1 MLRIESYL
9 KGVVF
14 SSLFTGMGQLL
25 TLALSMLMA
34 NYFGAGES
42 MDVYYYCLGAFALAG
57 SFMLALDAGVLIPEA
72 MRLQHQE
79 QPAAAMHFLNYFL
92 YLFAAAT
99 GVLTVLMCLQPAAWL
114 TAVSRF
120 PAAIAQKHLALVC
133 LLIPAFGL
141 QIIAQYLSDILMA
154 HKFFTLPALYGML
167 CRLINILLVWW
178 FHPALGIL
186 SLAWGLILGL
196 VLQIGLSLFLLRRSL
211 QWDFRA
217 KSARADATVWRH
229 VGFTEIAQAATV
241 AALYLPLFMFS
252 GMAAGAVAAMNYAK
266 RMADLPTTFLTGQF
280 SAVFAIQFNE
290 QAARKQYEALGATLE
305 KNGRLM
311 MGLLVPLSFLLC
323 VTGRDLVTLLFQRG
337 AFDAAAAQTTGRMFS
352 VFILGLPFLALSS
365 MTARLFMATRD
376 TGRGTFC
383 QVGSALLMSVIL
395 FLSIRY
401 RGVMGYPFG
410 LLAYYILFFAVVIP
424 VMARWYPYVPFARI
438 VFAGLRQALAALP
451 PALLAAHAASVLPAA
466 GAFGRLCIATTFF
479 GCAYILIFFMIP
491 PDRMLQ
497 QEARTLLGRFSRKQN
512 A

>member
-1 MLRIESYL
+1 
-9 KGVVF
+9 
-14 SSLFTGMGQLL
+14 
-25 TLALSMLMA
+25 
-34 NYFGAGES
+34 
-42 MDVYYYCLGAFALAG
+42 
-57 SFMLALDAGVLIPEA
+57 
-72 MRLQHQE
+72 
-79 QPAAAMHFLNYFL
+79 
-92 YLFAAAT
+92 
-99 GVLTVLMCLQPAAWL
+99 
-114 TAVSRF
+114 
-120 PAAIAQKHLALVC
+120 
-133 LLIPAFGL
+133 
-141 QIIAQYLSDILMA
+141 
-154 HKFFTLPALYGML
+154 
-167 CRLINILLVWW
+167 
-178 FHPALGIL
+178 
-186 SLAWGLILGL
+186 
-196 VLQIGLSLFLLRRSL
+196 
-211 QWDFRA
+211 
-217 KSARADATVWRH
+217 
-229 VGFTEIAQAATV
+229 
-241 AALYLPLFMFS
+241 
-252 GMAAGAVAAMNYAK
+252 MAAGAVAAMNYAK

-290 QAARKQYEALGATLE
+290 QAARRQYEALGATLE